1 MTRAASLGLCVQVH
15 YMCVLRAQDLRR
27 NLRTHDVQSSGGSAH
42 DHRGWTVA
50 AIVLTGNSSLD
61 APSACSSFASV
72 PAGHST
78 PATDRWAGSSSS
90 RSEQVL
96 AEHGSAKLE
105 ESSRRQL
112 GVASDATAARGI
124 CRGETPAPADG
135 FAWRWCAGDGVYC

>member
-27 NLRTHDVQSSGGSAH
+27 NLRTHVGATRRRKIAYQDYV
-42 DHRGWTVA
+42 
-50 AIVLTGNSSLD
+50 SLD